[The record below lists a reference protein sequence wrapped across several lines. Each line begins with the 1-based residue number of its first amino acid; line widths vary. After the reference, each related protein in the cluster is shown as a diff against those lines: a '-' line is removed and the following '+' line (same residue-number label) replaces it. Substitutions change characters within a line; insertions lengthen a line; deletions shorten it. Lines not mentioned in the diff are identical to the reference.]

1 MLTQTQEQILA
12 FLLSHPEERLTI
24 RGVARKLDKS
34 YTLVYNNIAILE
46 KKKVIKKQSVPPGQI
61 ITLNEFAPTHIFV
74 DIEFKRK
81 KELMQKH
88 LWIQLMLEDIL
99 SFTRNPFFI
108 LLVFGSYAKGIQTI
122 KSDLDLLIIV
132 QDKKDIKEIEDA
144 FHETYT
150 KVKKTLNFVDIN
162 DFKEMISNPNTLNIG
177 NEAKKSHIILYG
189 VEEYYGLLK
198 KIYKK

>member
-1 MLTQTQEQILA
+1 MKRIEIGK
-12 FLLSHPEERLTI
+12 LLERL
-24 RGVARKLDKS
+24 
-34 YTLVYNNIAILE
+34 E
-46 KKKVIKKQSVPPGQI
+46 
-61 ITLNEFAPTHIFV
+61 
-74 DIEFKRK
+74 
-81 KELMQKH
+81 
-88 LWIQLMLEDIL
+88 
-99 SFTRNPFFI
+99 
-108 LLVFGSYAKGIQTI
+108 GIQTI